1 MIDTHRIDCVL
12 RIIENIFIILYITT
26 CTYVHVCV
34 QGLYQ
39 QIQEIMLLFVI
50 IYYNLSYT

>member
-26 CTYVHVCV
+26 CTYVYVCV

-39 QIQEIMLLFVI
+39 QIREIMLLFVI